1 MVETLNSKSE
11 LTKLQEQVLA
21 GITQEKCVQ
30 LIKDLVPTGQPGCGN
45 STDPEYR
52 TAHEEDISKQ
62 VGQHL
67 QSLGLEVEWVAAVE
81 GRPNVLGRWN
91 DGLSGPSL
99 IFSDH
104 LDTYPSCDPAE
115 WHMSGHNPYNAT
127 LQGKYVYGRGTSDTR
142 GNMVCQLIAIEM
154 LRQAGVKINGELICA
169 YTVDEER
176 HGKAGVLHMLNE
188 YGLTADYEVTAEPTS
203 WTNGDDWGIGIALAH
218 SGLCMLDIETTG
230 VRSHIWRP
238 DEGVNPILHMSLLIE
253 KLHNTTFSHEAPQIY
268 GSTKPSICPVRI
280 EAGQIGEGQFTP
292 PSCKARV
299 WVIGLVPG
307 MTYESIV
314 EDINNAIAELQAANP
329 TFEATISKVEGE
341 IEAFVPATIEVSED
355 AKHVQALSRAYK
367 QILGKDKAPILY
379 RKNAYCDTLHY
390 SHSGIPSITFG
401 PGEDGWPPVNEFIDM
416 DKVVAATKIYALF
429 LLDFFKAEKI

>member
-1 MVETLNSKSE
+1 MLETLTAQSE
-11 LTKLQEQVLA
+11 LTDLQQKVLA

-45 STDPEYR
+45 SIDPEFPM
-52 TAHEEDISKQ
+52 AHEEDISKQ

-67 QSLGLEVEWVAAVE
+67 QSLGLDVEWVAAIE
-81 GRPNVLGRWN
+81 GRPNVVGRWN
-91 DGLSGPSL
+91 DGLPGPSL
-99 IFSDH
+99 IFNDH

-127 LQGKYVYGRGTSDTR
+127 LQGKYLYGRGTSDTR
-142 GNMVCQLIAIEM
+142 GNMTCQLIAIEM

-176 HGKAGVLHMLNE
+176 HGRAGALHLLND
-188 YGLTADYEVTAEPTS
+188 YGLTADYEITAEPTS
-203 WTNGDDWGIGIALAH
+203 WTEGDDWGIGIALAH
-218 SGLCMLDIETTG
+218 SGLCLVDIETTG

-238 DEGVNPILHMSLLIE
+238 DEGVNPVLHMAQLIE
-253 KLHNTTFSHEAPQIY
+253 KLRNTMFTHEAPQIY
-268 GSTKPSICPVRI
+268 GPTQPSICPVKI
-280 EAGQIGEGQFTP
+280 EAGKIGEGQFTP

-307 MTYESIV
+307 MTYASIV
-314 EDINNAIAELQAANP
+314 QDMENVISQLQEEDP
-329 TFEATISKVEGE
+329 TFQATITKVEGE
-341 IEAFVPATIEVSED
+341 TFVPASIEVSED
-355 AKHVQALSRAYK
+355 AEHVQALSRAYQ
-367 QILGKDKAPILY
+367 QILGKDPILY
-379 RKNAYCDTLHY
+379 RKNAYCDTLRF

-429 LLDFFKAEKI
+429 LLDFFKVEKV

>member
-1 MVETLNSKSE
+1 MLETLTTQLK
-11 LTKLQEQVLA
+11 LTDLQEKVLA

-45 STDPEYR
+45 SIDPEFPM
-52 TAHEEDISKQ
+52 AHEEDISKQ

-67 QSLGLEVEWVAAVE
+67 QSLGLDVEWVAAIE
-81 GRPNVLGRWN
+81 GRPNVVGRWN
-91 DGLSGPSL
+91 DGLPGPSL
-99 IFSDH
+99 IFNDH

-127 LQGKYVYGRGTSDTR
+127 LQGKYLYGRGTSDTR
-142 GNMVCQLIAIEM
+142 GNMTCQLIAIEM
-154 LRQAGVKINGELICA
+154 LRQAEVKINGELICA

-176 HGKAGVLHMLNE
+176 HGRAGALHLLNE
-188 YGLTADYEVTAEPTS
+188 YGLTADYEITAEPTS
-203 WTNGDDWGIGIALAH
+203 WTDGDDWGIGIALAH
-218 SGLCMLDIETTG
+218 SGLCLLDIETTG

-238 DEGVNPILHMSLLIE
+238 DEGVNPVLHMAQLIE
-253 KLHNTTFSHEAPQIY
+253 RLRNTTFTHKAPQIY
-268 GSTKPSICPVRI
+268 GPTQPSICPVKI
-280 EAGQIGEGQFTP
+280 DAGQIGEGQFTP

-314 EDINNAIAELQAANP
+314 QDIEKVITQLQTDDP
-329 TFEATISKVEGE
+329 TFQATITKVAGE
-341 IEAFVPATIEVSED
+341 TFVPASIEVSED
-355 AKHVQALSRAYK
+355 TEHVQALSRAYK
-367 QILGKDKAPILY
+367 QILGKDPVLY
-379 RKNAYCDTLHY
+379 RKNAYCDTLRF

-416 DKVVAATKIYALF
+416 EKVVAATKIYALF
-429 LLDFFKAEKI
+429 LLDFFKVEEE

>member
-1 MVETLNSKSE
+1 MLEILSTPTE
-11 LTKLQEQVLA
+11 LTDLQKQVLA

-45 STDPEYR
+45 SIDPEFPM
-52 TAHEEDISKQ
+52 AHEEDISRQ

-67 QSLGLEVEWVAAVE
+67 QSLGLDVEWVAAIE
-81 GRPNVLGRWN
+81 GRPNVVGRWN
-91 DGLSGPSL
+91 DGLPGPSL
-99 IFSDH
+99 IFNDH

-127 LQGKYVYGRGTSDTR
+127 LQGKYLYGRGTSDTR
-142 GNMVCQLIAIEM
+142 GNMTCQLIAIEM

-176 HGKAGVLHMLNE
+176 HGRAGALHLLNE
-188 YGLTADYEVTAEPTS
+188 YGLTADYEITAEPTS
-203 WTNGDDWGIGIALAH
+203 WTDGDDWGIGIALAH
-218 SGLCMLDIETTG
+218 SGLCLVDIETTG

-238 DEGVNPILHMSLLIE
+238 DEGVNPVLHMAQLIE
-253 KLHNTTFSHEAPQIY
+253 ALRKTTFTHETPQIY
-268 GSTKPSICPVRI
+268 GPTQPSICPVKI

-292 PSCKARV
+292 PSCKARI

-314 EDINNAIAELQAANP
+314 QDMKKVITQLQAEDPN
-329 TFEATISKVEGE
+329 FQATITKVEGE
-341 IEAFVPATIEVSED
+341 TFVPASIEVSED
-355 AKHVQALSRAYK
+355 AEHVQALSRAYQ
-367 QILGKDKAPILY
+367 QILGKDPVLY
-379 RKNAYCDTLHY
+379 RKNAYCDTLRF

-429 LLDFFKAEKI
+429 LLDFFKAEKS

>member
-1 MVETLNSKSE
+1 MLETLSTPTE
-11 LTKLQEQVLA
+11 LTDLQQQVLA

-45 STDPEYR
+45 SIDPEAPM
-52 TAHEEDISKQ
+52 AHEEDISRQ

-67 QSLGLEVEWVAAVE
+67 QSLGLDVEWVAAIE
-81 GRPNVLGRWN
+81 GRPNVVGRWN
-91 DGLSGPSL
+91 DGLPGPSL
-99 IFSDH
+99 IFNDH
-104 LDTYPSCDPAE
+104 LDTYPSCDPKE

-127 LQGKYVYGRGTSDTR
+127 LRGKYLYGRGTSDTR
-142 GNMVCQLIAIEM
+142 GNMTCQLIAIEM

-176 HGKAGVLHMLNE
+176 HGKAGALHLLND
-188 YGLTADYEVTAEPTS
+188 YGLTADYEITAEPTS
-203 WTNGDDWGIGIALAH
+203 WTEGDDWGIGIALAH
-218 SGLCMLDIETTG
+218 SGLCLVDIETTG

-238 DEGVNPILHMSLLIE
+238 DEGVNPVLHMAQLIE
-253 KLHNTTFSHEAPQIY
+253 ALRNTTFTHEAPQIY
-268 GSTKPSICPVRI
+268 GPTQPSICPVKI

-314 EDINNAIAELQAANP
+314 QDMEKVIAQLKSEDS
-329 TFEATISKVEGE
+329 TFQATITKVDGE
-341 IEAFVPATIEVSED
+341 TFVPASIEVSED
-355 AKHVQALSRAYK
+355 ASHVLTLSRAYQ
-367 QILGKDKAPILY
+367 QILGKDPVLY
-379 RKNAYCDTLHY
+379 RKNAYCDTLRF

-429 LLDFFKAEKI
+429 LLDFFNVEKG